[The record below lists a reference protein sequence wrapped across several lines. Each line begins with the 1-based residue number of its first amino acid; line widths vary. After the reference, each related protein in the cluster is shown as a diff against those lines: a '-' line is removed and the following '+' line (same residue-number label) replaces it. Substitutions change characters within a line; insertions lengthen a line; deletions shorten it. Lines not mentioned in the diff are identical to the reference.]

1 MKKVKLVVDKVP
13 ERHEINS
20 EFYPGFAKYLSEKV
34 FPDVIHSYF
43 RAEIRGIENV
53 PLRKE

>member
-1 MKKVKLVVDKVP
+1 MKKVKLVVDKIP

-53 PLRKE
+53 PLR